1 MRHTIHSQLL
11 TRKVKIYLVGAGGNG
26 SQVLSGLARLHLS
39 LLSLGHPGGIDVTV
53 FDSDIVSTSN
63 IGRQL
68 FYATDVGL
76 NKAVV
81 LVHRLNVAFGLDWK
95 AWPERFDGALSDRHR
110 FSAPD
115 ILISCVDSAASR
127 REIDSVLDGGYQ
139 HAYWLDLGNSSSTGQ
154 VVLGEP
160 RTSGERR
167 KRTKNSL
174 RLPTVTELFPELL
187 DPSIPE
193 DDTPTCSLAEALER
207 QELFI
212 CQAVSTHALQML
224 WSLFRY
230 GGLDFSAQFINL
242 KSGIVTPLLIDPEKW
257 QRFFEPPKK
266 PAKTRSKKRQ
276 AVVARAMP
284 AAP

>member
-1 MRHTIHSQLL
+1 MKHTIQSQLL
-11 TRKVKIYLVGAGGNG
+11 IRRVKVYLIGAGGNG

-39 LLSLGHPGGIDVTV
+39 LRSLGHPGGLDVTV
-53 FDSDIVSTSN
+53 FEPDTVSTSN

-76 NKAVV
+76 NKATV

-95 AWPERFDGALSDRHR
+95 AWPERFGSGMSST

-115 ILISCVDSAASR
+115 ILITCVDTAAAR
-127 REIDSVLDGGYQ
+127 REISTMLDGCYQ
-139 HAYWLDLGNSSSTGQ
+139 HLYWMDLGNSASTGQ
-154 VVLGEP
+154 VVMGEP
-160 RTSGERR
+160 RMCGDRR
-167 KRTKNSL
+167 KRSKNNL
-174 RLPTVTELFPELL
+174 RLPTVIELFPELL

-212 CQAVSTHALQML
+212 CQAVSTCALQML

-230 GGLDFSAQFINL
+230 GGLDFSAKFINL
-242 KSGIVTPLLIDPEKW
+242 RSGITTPLPIDPEKW
-257 QRFFEPPKK
+257 QRSFPPPKK
-266 PAKTRSKKRQ
+266 SRKR
-276 AVVARAMP
+276 VTKDN
-284 AAP
+284 AALAA